1 MPQARKARPL
11 RHLEIAE
18 KIDQWTRSND
28 LRDEFEVSTL
38 IEDLR
43 EQRSLNFWAARDI
56 ESLLPTPQIPA
67 IERLRILQQRLLFL
81 RNVIVFL
88 PVTITW
94 IAISEASSSFSTFI
108 AENEAI
114 VLNFLEFWQGGYGDL
129 NPIWKLS
136 SIALIDFFILAI
148 IILLTIGAQVLRLR
162 SERLAQ
168 TRDRFPLEE
177 RFLLLKE
184 LKEYLAQ
191 QEVLTPITL
200 NRQLTTSL
208 RNLTRSAENLE
219 RLTRELGKSVK
230 GFPSYIATM
239 REIKVLK
246 REIAE
251 VRRRDDRPQSR

>member
-1 MPQARKARPL
+1 M
-11 RHLEIAE
+11 
-18 KIDQWTRSND
+18 
-28 LRDEFEVSTL
+28 
-38 IEDLR
+38 
-43 EQRSLNFWAARDI
+43 
-56 ESLLPTPQIPA
+56 
-67 IERLRILQQRLLFL
+67 
-81 RNVIVFL
+81 
-88 PVTITW
+88 
-94 IAISEASSSFSTFI
+94 

-114 VLNFLEFWQGGYGDL
+114 VVNFLEFWQGGYGDL
-129 NPIWKLS
+129 NPIWRLS

-162 SERLAQ
+162 SEGLAQ

-184 LKEYLAQ
+184 LKEYLVQ
-191 QEVLTPITL
+191 QEFLTPITL

-208 RNLTRSAENLE
+208 RNLSRAAENLE

-251 VRRRDDRPQSR
+251 VRQRDDRPQSR